1 MVIIQQQYVSLVI
14 LQSEAITLSFQ
25 SAIFSNKMKDD
36 FIGKNNDSDIHAPDI
51 LSFWILTVCQDNLL
65 CAVSHF
71 LIVELKHLGR
81 NKAALLQLRNSVL
94 VTVSQTKW
102 DSEPL
107 LKKKSKI
114 IPADV
119 VDLVSILFSA
129 TSTSY
134 RCSVQKAFFFLP
146 QASGRRWQ
154 GRWHQVFKIIS
165 AKIS

>member
-81 NKAALLQLRNSVL
+81 NKAALLQLRNSVPNKMGL
-94 VTVSQTKW
+94 WTTVEEKIQDNSSW
-102 DSEPL
+102 CGWSCVNIVFCSML
-107 LKKKSKI
+107 LLLRLTAAQYKRLFFSCLKLLGGDDRDVDIRSSK
-114 IPADV
+114 
-119 VDLVSILFSA
+119 
-129 TSTSY
+129 
-134 RCSVQKAFFFLP
+134 
-146 QASGRRWQ
+146 
-154 GRWHQVFKIIS
+154 
-165 AKIS
+165 